1 MVQFSFV
8 KFHRSSFISLFD
20 SMDAQLDM
28 DIDVKC
34 KTMKLLEKKILRN
47 KSMGYEAMHNVLR
60 YEHFFFKQEYNFIF
74 KKTIHKKK
82 T

>member
-1 MVQFSFV
+1 MVQLSI
-8 KFHRSSFISLFD
+8 HRIKQRNETWPRSYTVY
-20 SMDAQLDM
+20 M

-60 YEHFFFKQEYNFIF
+60 YEHFFKQEYNFIL

>member
-1 MVQFSFV
+1 
-8 KFHRSSFISLFD
+8 
-20 SMDAQLDM
+20 M

-60 YEHFFFKQEYNFIF
+60 YEHFFKQEYNFIL

-82 T
+82 TW